1 MPQRSLQ
8 RPSGACEVP
17 GWWSWFSPHPPQTL
31 SRAPGT
37 ASALRDRPT
46 PFHAGPSDEI
56 ACLLRLSHLSGGS
69 GVGLLVGLGSGHREV
84 SGPRRRPG
92 RAEAKADENRACSD
106 PRGSAPVPGLARRHG
121 SGAAKH
127 CSPAHPSHRDRSQ
140 AARASR
146 NIQTRPARDRG
157 GTTEHGRVRPGRDP
171 GRKRLGDS
179 GGHTGGGG
187 HPSPGCASG
196 PRALATLMLWTGT
209 GVRAERSAPS
219 RWPPQPQPQAQAGA
233 SSAPT
238 ATEVP
243 GCAAVAAALY
253 GRHSI
258 WGNEIFA
265 GQRFLER

>member
-37 ASALRDRPT
+37 ESALRDRPT
-46 PFHAGPSDEI
+46 PFHAGHSDEI
-56 ACLLRLSHLSGGS
+56 ARLLRLSHLSGGS

-106 PRGSAPVPGLARRHG
+106 PRGSAPVPGLARRRG

-146 NIQTRPARDRG
+146 NIQTRPAQDRG

-179 GGHTGGGG
+179 GGRTGGGG
-187 HPSPGCASG
+187 RPSPGCASG
-196 PRALATLMLWTGT
+196 PRALATLMLRTGP

-219 RWPPQPQPQAQAGA
+219 RWPP
-233 SSAPT
+233 
-238 ATEVP
+238 
-243 GCAAVAAALY
+243 
-253 GRHSI
+253 
-258 WGNEIFA
+258 
-265 GQRFLER
+265 